1 MVDEEVCSEMF
12 LQQIREA
19 ESSYKN
25 LMKSP
30 NILPSQ
36 VRIVSDATITN
47 TMERDQL
54 YTEC

>member
-1 MVDEEVCSEMF
+1 MADEEVCSEMF

-30 NILPSQ
+30 SILPSQ

-47 TMERDQL
+47 TMEGDQL
-54 YTEC
+54 